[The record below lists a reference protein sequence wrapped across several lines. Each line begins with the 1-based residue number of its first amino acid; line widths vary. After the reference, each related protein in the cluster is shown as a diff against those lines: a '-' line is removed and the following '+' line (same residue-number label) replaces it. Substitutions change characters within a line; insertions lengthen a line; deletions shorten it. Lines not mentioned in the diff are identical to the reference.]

1 MSNNQNCEE
10 CPRCEKGAPKWLV
23 TYSDMVTLLLCF
35 FVLLLAFANTDM
47 VKFKEV
53 LGSMKEAF
61 GIQREILVMG
71 KEGGQK
77 LPIKMESRPDRSE
90 RDKNRLVNLLKA
102 MVEEEGL
109 KKHTFITKDSNGVRM
124 EIMELVGEVMFG
136 SGDTKILPAAQRLF
150 RKILP
155 MIQETTYKI
164 TVQGHTDDIPIS
176 NSRFPSNWELSSA
189 RAGSVVRFFIQAGE
203 LDPRRFSAVGCAH
216 TKPLFENDTP
226 ENRSKNRRV
235 SIIFEL
241 F

>member
-1 MSNNQNCEE
+1 MPDNQNCES
-10 CPRCEKGAPKWLV
+10 CPKCEKGAPKWLV

-53 LGSMKEAF
+53 LGSMKDAF
-61 GIQREILVMG
+61 GIQREIMVMG

-77 LPIKMESRPDRSE
+77 LPIKMESKLDDSE
-90 RDKNRLVNLLKA
+90 KDKDRLVNLLKA
-102 MVEEEGL
+102 MVEEEGVA
-109 KKHTFITKDSNGVRM
+109 KHTFITKDSNGVRI
-124 EIMELVGEVMFG
+124 EIMELVGEVMFE

-150 RKILP
+150 RKIIP

-189 RAGSVVRFFIQAGE
+189 RAGSVVRFFIQAGN

-226 ENRSKNRRV
+226 ENRAKNRRV